1 MYKFTLA
8 LFLVA
13 LVRCSRGSV
22 SLEQQK
28 NDDMLHVLN
37 IFNFIFIGLKM
48 QIIPENAHMKV
59 LLITI
64 I

>member
-1 MYKFTLA
+1 MYKFTQA

-28 NDDMLHVLN
+28 NDMLHVLN

-59 LLITI
+59 LWITI

>member
-1 MYKFTLA
+1 MYNFTQA

-13 LVRCSRGSV
+13 LVRCSCGSV
-22 SLEQQK
+22 SLELQK
-28 NDDMLHVLN
+28 NDMLHEY
-37 IFNFIFIGLKM
+37 FYFIFIGLKM

-59 LLITI
+59 LWITI

>member
-28 NDDMLHVLN
+28 NGMLHVLN

>member
-1 MYKFTLA
+1 MCKFTLA

-28 NDDMLHVLN
+28 NDMLHVLN
-37 IFNFIFIGLKM
+37 IFNFIFIDLKM

>member
-28 NDDMLHVLN
+28 NDMLHVLN
-37 IFNFIFIGLKM
+37 IFNFILIGLKM

-59 LLITI
+59 LWITI